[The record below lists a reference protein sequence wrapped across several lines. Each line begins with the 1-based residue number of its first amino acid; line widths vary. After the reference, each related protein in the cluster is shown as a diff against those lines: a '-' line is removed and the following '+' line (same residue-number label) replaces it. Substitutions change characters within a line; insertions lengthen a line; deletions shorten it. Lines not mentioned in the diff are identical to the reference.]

1 MAGLLQPE
9 QVSAGAYHKGKGA
22 FTLVIKVDHH
32 SGRAVM
38 IVKIH
43 MADVDLL
50 LLQGMTHVA
59 AKRVTA
65 DAADKSAVAAKAG
78 NPYRHVSRRAS
89 RHCSKRPS
97 LSGSRST
104 TASPR
109 TQTFAFMLKPSKA
122 KLN

>member
-1 MAGLLQPE
+1 MQPLSGGKLWQVFFSQE

-89 RHCSKRPS
+89 RA
-97 LSGSRST
+97 L
-104 TASPR
+104 
-109 TQTFAFMLKPSKA
+109 
-122 KLN
+122 

>member
-78 NPYRHVSRRAS
+78 NPYRHVSRRACGTVAS
-89 RHCSKRPS
+89 ALHSPVAGPPLRRPEPKLL
-97 LSGSRST
+97 LSC
-104 TASPR
+104 
-109 TQTFAFMLKPSKA
+109 
-122 KLN
+122 